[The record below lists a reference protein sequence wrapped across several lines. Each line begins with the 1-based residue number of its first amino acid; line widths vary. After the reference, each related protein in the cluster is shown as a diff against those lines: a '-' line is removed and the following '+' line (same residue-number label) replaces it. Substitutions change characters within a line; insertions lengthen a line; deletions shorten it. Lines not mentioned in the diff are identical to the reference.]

1 MIYNYILIL
10 NAWLEIRTPFATPL
24 FMEIFL
30 AILKEHDS
38 SHSSSCQQAPTVSSG
53 SSNALV
59 GVATTADLGMPISFR
74 EGSIPSLIPWQTKGI
89 KVDSMN

>member
-1 MIYNYILIL
+1 
-10 NAWLEIRTPFATPL
+10 
-24 FMEIFL
+24 MEIFL

-38 SHSSSCQQAPTVSSG
+38 SHSSSCQQASAVSFD

-59 GVATTADLGMPISFR
+59 GVAATVDLGMSISFH
-74 EGSIPSLIPWQTKGI
+74 EGSFPSLIPWQTKGI